1 MGQPIV
7 TVVALYGPKADDLRN
22 LLQSVQAT
30 LTRKLG
36 TAFLPY
42 SLDQIHGTL
51 VRLDGFRDPASG
63 ALLNQRY
70 LEQQGARRAMDLGQ
84 VMHLLERHLSP
95 PLSIRIGG
103 FGPADEVTFTSQ
115 GKHPYERTFSARGGA
130 FVLIGWPVTA
140 VRPDGGRKPLDD
152 LRRSMSDANVLH
164 FYHATATDVD
174 DDFHLVIG
182 HYADP
187 ADEALAESVRMV
199 RRDLERCRVDLQI
212 GLDQVRIVAS
222 DSPALTPARFIGKLP
237 VAASELASLYGES
250 PALPAANKDARF
262 RF

>member
-70 LEQQGARRAMDLGQ
+70 LEQQGARRVMDLEH
-84 VMHLLERHLSP
+84 VLHLLERHLSP
-95 PLSIRIGG
+95 PLRIRIGG

-115 GKHPYERTFSARGGA
+115 GKHPHERTFSARSGA
-130 FVLIGWPVTA
+130 FVLIGWPVA
-140 VRPDGGRKPLDD
+140 ALRPDGGRRARDD
-152 LRRSMSDANVLH
+152 LPRRKRGAHVLH
-164 FYHATATDVD
+164 FYHARATDVD

-187 ADEALAESVRMV
+187 ADEALAESVQTV